1 MKNMSSIEKQ
11 LDGIARR
18 TIPPYLWIGL
28 ITLFIAIGS
37 LLVWAIWDTISIHIE
52 GKGIILNQQGL
63 FSVQTPLKGVVKT
76 LFVKVGDEI
85 ESGTL
90 VAQVYDAQKEE
101 QLRATHLQ
109 VEALQRE
116 VQRLTHQIEM
126 ETEAS
131 KKALKLEFD
140 ALEYAVKLLQ
150 QQLQFLEKE
159 YKKKQQLYR
168 EELIVIGIV
177 QDAERQIH
185 ETQVAIAEKEKTIS
199 EVQAKLAQSYRTEE
213 LKNKELEL
221 LKAEQE
227 ATVIQIT
234 LEQNKISSPYKGKV
248 IEILVSEGEMVK
260 EQQPL
265 VYAEFGGSQ
274 DQLVFY
280 AYFPGE
286 SGKYIHEGST
296 LKMYPSIVNPKE
308 FGALLSRVESVS
320 AYPVSE
326 EAIISQIHNA
336 NLARF
341 FTNKE
346 PVTQVIAIPLKDPQD
361 PSGYEWTSH
370 QGPPIELSTGIIGIV
385 EVVIE
390 TIHPIYY
397 LFPNKE
403 LKKTAIQ
410 NPL

>member
-1 MKNMSSIEKQ
+1 MPSIEKQ
-11 LDGIARR
+11 LDQIARR
-18 TIPPYLWIGL
+18 TIPPYLWLGL
-28 ITLFIAIGS
+28 ITLFIAIGG
-37 LLVWAIWDTISIHIE
+37 LLVWAVWDTISIHIE
-52 GKGIILNQQGL
+52 GKGIILSQQGL
-63 FSVQTPLKGVVKT
+63 FSVQTPLNGIVNK

-85 ESGTL
+85 DSGTL

-101 QLRATHLQ
+101 QLRATHFQ
-109 VEALQRE
+109 VEALQKE
-116 VQRLTHQIEM
+116 VRRLAHQIEV

-131 KKALKLEFD
+131 KKALKLELD
-140 ALEYAVKLLQ
+140 ALIYAVKLLQ

-159 YKKKQQLYR
+159 YKKKQELYR
-168 EELIVIGIV
+168 EELVVIGIV

-185 ETQVAIAEKEKTIS
+185 DTQIAIAEKEQAMS
-199 EVQAKLAQSYRTEE
+199 EVQAKLLQSYRTEE
-213 LKNKELEL
+213 LKNKELQL

-234 LEQNKISSPYKGKV
+234 LEQNKIYSPYKGKV
-248 IEILVSEGEMVK
+248 IEILTYEGERVK

-265 VYAEFGGSQ
+265 IHAEFWSPQ
-274 DQLVFY
+274 EQLVFY

-296 LKMYPSIVNPKE
+296 MKMYPSIVNQKE

-320 AYPVSE
+320 AYPISE

-341 FTNKE
+341 FTNQQ

-361 PSGYEWTSH
+361 PSGYAWTSH
-370 QGPPIELSTGIIGIV
+370 QGPPIALSTGIIGKV
-385 EVVIE
+385 EVVTE

-397 LFPNKE
+397 LFPSKE

-410 NPL
+410 SPL